1 MILFAFIGGLVG
13 EVLGL
18 LIFRSY
24 KSYLSIGFTSCFLVP
39 VITLCMVAWYFMLMS
54 PGKAMDHLQ
63 LTNAGWIIPTCV
75 TLGVVALSI
84 AGAVCGTL
92 LMRTLYKKGVL
103 HESL

>member
-1 MILFAFIGGLVG
+1 
-13 EVLGL
+13 
-18 LIFRSY
+18 
-24 KSYLSIGFTSCFLVP
+24 
-39 VITLCMVAWYFMLMS
+39 
-54 PGKAMDHLQ
+54 MDHLQ
-63 LTNAGWIIPTCV
+63 LTNAGWIIPTSV